1 MDLEE
6 AYEVAKNT
14 ILEHKETMEKI
25 AELLIKKEYISG
37 EDFSVM
43 VENPDKIEEFK
54 NADGVVTKAEEKSEV
69 EEVIEKVEEK
79 MNEEWEK
86 KAESKKVV
94 KKSTSR
100 KKS

>member
-1 MDLEE
+1 
-6 AYEVAKNT
+6 
-14 ILEHKETMEKI
+14 
-25 AELLIKKEYISG
+25 
-37 EDFSVM
+37 
-43 VENPDKIEEFK
+43 
-54 NADGVVTKAEEKSEV
+54 
-69 EEVIEKVEEK
+69 